1 MVMKKKAINL
11 LWMLPASI
19 LLTSFQLIPGYSVKV
34 EDNTSATSF
43 TVTLNYYDASHT
55 LLATHSHSLAPGGSV
70 TDVGPSPFSTTA
82 SFSVSLTSGVS
93 TLDFWDNSLVWSG
106 GCVSTYPSSTVT
118 SASFS
123 FNTSYLSYVLFA
135 DNVGCR

>member
-1 MVMKKKAINL
+1 MKKQLITL
-11 LWMLPASI
+11 LWILPVSI
-19 LLTSFQLIPGYSVKV
+19 LLTSFKPIPGYSIKV

-43 TVTLNYYDASHT
+43 TVTLNYYDASHNV
-55 LLATHSHSLAPGGSV
+55 LATHSHSLAPGGQV
-70 TDVGPSPFSTTA
+70 TDVGPSPFTTTA

-93 TLDFWDNSLVWSG
+93 TLDFWDNSLFWSG

-123 FNTSYLSYVLFA
+123 FNTSYLSYILFA
-135 DNVGCR
+135 NNVGCR